1 MSLQSVSSQNT
12 IETKPSKPEHRGKYF
27 AGIIVCIVLL
37 YIFNNLLSLYLF
49 SVPPGSNLIKAIID
63 STYVQVKIP
72 FLADS
77 FVSCLW
83 AINLAVVSGIM
94 GNFWFLF
101 YRPRWFY
108 YLLQAIMIAVG
119 IIPVYVVHKIFPFVI
134 ESQSIQSLVKTG
146 LIVFMIILGVI
157 SLFLLIKSAIAFVRN
172 IRNFE
177 LL

>member
-1 MSLQSVSSQNT
+1 MYNENA
-12 IETKPSKPEHRGKYF
+12 IENQPITHEPRGKYF

-49 SVPPGSNLIKAIID
+49 YVPQGSNIIKAIID
-63 STYVQVKIP
+63 SAYTQVKIP
-72 FLADS
+72 FLANS

-83 AINLAVVSGIM
+83 AINLAIVLGIM

-134 ESQSIQSLVKTG
+134 DTESIQTVVKTG
-146 LIVFMIILGVI
+146 LMVFMVILGVI
-157 SLFLLIKSAIAFVRN
+157 ALWMLIKSAINFVRS